1 MIQIDPESDKMVKL
15 KSQVDDR
22 FYNHVLSMFDA
33 LGAISQEITRDFSVA
48 HKESR

>member
-1 MIQIDPESDKMVKL
+1 MIQIDPENDKMVKL

-33 LGAISQEITRDFSVA
+33 LGAINQETTRDFSVA
-48 HKESR
+48 QKESR